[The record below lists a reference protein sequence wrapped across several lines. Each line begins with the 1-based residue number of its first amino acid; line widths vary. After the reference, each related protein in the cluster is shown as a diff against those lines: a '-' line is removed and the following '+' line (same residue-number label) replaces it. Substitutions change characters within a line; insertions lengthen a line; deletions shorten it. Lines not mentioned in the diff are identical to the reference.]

1 MKKLVTVTG
10 CVLFMCII
18 ITSVILPSMPKTMA
32 KDNIDADT
40 QSVVQSESESSENES
55 HSYIIS
61 EYNGK
66 IAVFRKSSSEPLFV
80 SDVYVS
86 SLPQADK
93 EMLKNGIEVSTKKE
107 LNRLIEDYC
116 S

>member
-10 CVLFMCII
+10 CFLFMCII
-18 ITSVILPSMPKTMA
+18 ITSAILPSMPKTMA
-32 KDNIDADT
+32 KDNIDADA
-40 QSVVQSESESSENES
+40 QSVVQEDSNPPKTDDDT
-55 HSYIIS
+55 YIIS

-66 IAVFRKSSSEPLFV
+66 IAVFKKSSSEPLFV

-93 EMLKNGIEVSTKKE
+93 QMLKNGIEVNTKKE

>member
-10 CVLFMCII
+10 CFLFMCII
-18 ITSVILPSMPKTMA
+18 ITSVILPSLPKTMA

-40 QSVVQSESESSENES
+40 QSVAQDESENSEDEID
-55 HSYIIS
+55 SYIIS

-66 IAVFRKSSSEPLFV
+66 IAVFKKLSAEPLFV

-93 EMLKNGIEVSTKKE
+93 ELLKEGIEVRTKKE

>member
-10 CVLFMCII
+10 CFLFMCII

-40 QSVVQSESESSENES
+40 QSVVQNESEVSEDDS
-55 HSYIIS
+55 DTYIIS
-61 EYNGK
+61 GYDGK
-66 IAVFRKSSSEPLFV
+66 IAVFRKSSTKPLFV
-80 SDVYVS
+80 SDVYIS
-86 SLPQADK
+86 SLPQTDK
-93 EMLKNGIEVSTKKE
+93 EMLKNGIEVNTKKE
-107 LNRLIEDYC
+107 LQRLIEDYC

>member
-10 CVLFMCII
+10 CFLFMCII

-32 KDNIDADT
+32 KDNIEADT
-40 QSVVQSESESSENES
+40 QSVVQSESETSKDES
-55 HSYIIS
+55 DGYIIS

-66 IAVFRKSSSEPLFV
+66 IAVFKKSSSEPLYV

-86 SLPQADK
+86 SLPQADT
-93 EMLKNGIEVSTKKE
+93 EILKKGIEVNTKKQ